1 MNINSATNS
10 NLLGLQ
16 QLQSAV
22 TSTPADTAAST
33 PQALAG
39 SGQSRTQEA
48 TALARETQTQQRVQ
62 ARDEA
67 QASTSSNAAY
77 EQYLQTGRLDTYA

>member
-10 NLLGLQ
+10 NLLGMQ

-22 TSTPADTAAST
+22 MSTPDNTSST
-33 PQALAG
+33 PQALA
-39 SGQSRTQEA
+39 SAGQARTQEA
-48 TALARETQTQQRVQ
+48 ASMARETQTQQRVQ
-62 ARDEA
+62 ARDET
-67 QASTSSNAAY
+67 QATTSSNAAY

>member
-10 NLLGLQ
+10 NLLGMQ

-22 TSTPADTAAST
+22 MNTPDSVSSS

-39 SGQSRTQEA
+39 AVQSRSQEA
-48 TALARETQTQQRVQ
+48 ASMARETQTQQRVQ
-62 ARDEA
+62 ARDET
-67 QASTSSNAAY
+67 QSTTASNAAY
-77 EQYLQTGRLDTYA
+77 EQYLKTGRLDTFA

>member
-10 NLLGLQ
+10 NLLGMQ

-22 TSTPADTAAST
+22 MSTPDNTSST
-33 PQALAG
+33 PQALA
-39 SGQSRTQEA
+39 SAGQTRTQEA
-48 TALARETQTQQRVQ
+48 ASMARETQTQQRVQ
-62 ARDEA
+62 ARDET

>member
-10 NLLGLQ
+10 NLLGMQ
-16 QLQSAV
+16 QLQNAIMSTTDN
-22 TSTPADTAAST
+22 TSST
-33 PQALAG
+33 PQALA
-39 SGQSRTQEA
+39 SAGQSRTQEA
-48 TALARETQTQQRVQ
+48 ASMARETQTQQRVQ
-62 ARDEA
+62 ARDQA

>member
-10 NLLGLQ
+10 NLLGMQ

-22 TSTPADTAAST
+22 MSTPDNMSST
-33 PQALAG
+33 PQALANA
-39 SGQSRTQEA
+39 GQSRTQEA
-48 TALARETQTQQRVQ
+48 ATMARETQTQQRVQ
-62 ARDEA
+62 ARDQA
-67 QASTSSNAAY
+67 QASTPSNAAY